1 MGKPAE
7 TDRRRLKSLSHS
19 LTLDVAIFCPTHAE
33 AMEAKTLLAQWLAP
47 RGLRWSEAKTH
58 IRHLTEGFD
67 FLGFHIRHYPAPHSS
82 RSGYKLLITPSTGSI
97 PQIKRKVQGLWRRH
111 VGSPTVALINEMNP
125 VIRGWSNYFR
135 IGVASRVFADLDN
148 FMYYRAQRYMKRR
161 HPRKSGWWRTTKY
174 WGHTIDSRQD
184 RWVFLDK
191 VRHAT
196 LRKFAW
202 TKIVRHRLV
211 PTTYSPDDPALQ
223 DYWRQRRAKTH
234 ATASRYRQLFQR
246 QKGLCPGCHQHLQ
259 HGVPDHLRRVVAR
272 RRERT
277 DDLVHLRLVHR
288 NCRHQIH
295 SIRAPLGLRRLLEPR
310 EGCPPGPVLWGGG
323 GS

>member
-1 MGKPAE
+1 MEQALGSYYTPRGTFRGTYALVRYA
-7 TDRRRLKSLSHS
+7 D
-19 LTLDVAIFCPTHAE
+19 DVAIFCPTHAE

-97 PQIKRKVQGLWRRH
+97 TQIKRKLKGLWHRH

-135 IGVASRVFADLDN
+135 IGVASKVFSDLDN

-161 HPRKSGWWRTTKY
+161 HPRKSGRWRTTKY
-174 WGHTIDSRQD
+174 WGHTIGPRQD

-191 VRHAT
+191 VRPAT

-211 PTTYSPDDPALQ
+211 PTTSSPDDPTLQ
-223 DYWRQRRAKTH
+223 DYWRQRRTRTH
-234 ATASRYRQLFQR
+234 ATASPYRQLFQR
-246 QKGLCPGCHQHLQ
+246 QKGLCPSCHQHLENGEETHIHHVIPKQ
-259 HGVPDHLRRVVAR
+259 HGGK
-272 RRERT
+272 
-277 DDLVHLRLVHR
+277 DDLVNLRLVHR
-288 NCRHQIH
+288 NCHHQIH
-295 SIRAPLGLRRLLEPR
+295 SSKAPLGVRRLLEPGAR
-310 EGCPPGPVLWGGG
+310 
-323 GS
+323 